1 MEKIK
6 TLLHQ
11 VAIINKKN
19 EEILDATG
27 GRFNIFQIC
36 GVNHYENT
44 HSAILAEFLNPN
56 GSHGLSSKLLD
67 CFFDTLGE
75 LFIIQNFNS
84 EKSRVRVEH
93 STEEGRI
100 DILIEDNRKNVI
112 IIENKIYAND
122 QPEQLKRY
130 NRYAQK
136 NYKEYQIFY
145 LTLFGE
151 KATKQSG
158 EGVNYLPI
166 SHKEHVINWL
176 EKCVAIA
183 SRYPIVRETIIQYI
197 NHLKQLTNQ
206 DMDTRNKEEIVGIL
220 SNVENLKAAK
230 SIYLNYTSTFNL
242 LIEKYFNPKMEDF
255 ARNESLQYCFDRA
268 EESFVLFRISN
279 SNWQDKYW
287 IAFTIEN
294 NRCYYG
300 LTNNLDATVNYRMS
314 IEERKIIHESLQK
327 LGVESRKESDW
338 WPFYAYYNNLNLE
351 TWINDIIKSDNFFN
365 DCKEKITQLLIA
377 LKGIENKLAT

>member
-255 ARNESLQYCFDRA
+255 ARNEGLQYCFDRA
-268 EESFVLFRISN
+268 EESFVLFRILN

-287 IAFTIEN
+287 ITFTIEN

>member
-166 SHKEHVINWL
+166 SHKEHIINWL

>member
-11 VAIINKKN
+11 VAIINRKN

>member
-11 VAIINKKN
+11 VAIINRKN

-255 ARNESLQYCFDRA
+255 ARNEGLQYCFDRA
-268 EESFVLFRISN
+268 EESFVLFRILN
-279 SNWQDKYW
+279 SNWHDKYW
-287 IAFTIEN
+287 ITFTIEN

-314 IEERKIIHESLQK
+314 IKERKIIHENLQK

>member
-11 VAIINKKN
+11 VAIINRKN

-136 NYKEYQIFY
+136 NYNEYQIFY
-145 LTLFGE
+145 LTLFGD

-255 ARNESLQYCFDRA
+255 ARNEGLQYCFDRA
-268 EESFVLFRISN
+268 EESFVLFRILN

-287 IAFTIEN
+287 ITFTIEN

-314 IEERKIIHESLQK
+314 IEERKIIHENLQK